1 MSSSC
6 LRRSIRSAILDATAL
21 AVMAALPVASARAAD
36 VTFQPSVELRAE
48 SSSNQGLNPV
58 TTAASDSY
66 GGVADFAAFMRIN
79 TPRGETWI
87 RPKIKL
93 QEYSE
98 RNHEPVE
105 AFLDLRSHYNSLRSE
120 LDLWAGY
127 DRRDTYTAEFP
138 NAVIDD
144 NNPGDPTTPE
154 TGNSQIGLT
163 RDRVEVRPTYTYKVN
178 ERTSVGAEVLYQT
191 VRYSEEAAQDRVNYD
206 FAKADGFVR
215 WAIDSRSNIK
225 AGGYVSRYDAK
236 NEVNQTDA
244 YGGTVAF
251 ERQWSETAGTTV
263 EVIFERNDVINE
275 PEMID
280 ESTSGWGAV
289 ATSYWQGEVSE
300 WQFSAGK
307 TFTPTGRGG
316 KSTAYQARVQYDR
329 DLSARWQFRG
339 AVRVL
344 RDESINQIGENGN
357 RDYGRLESSL
367 RWKMAPT
374 WFVEGGYSYTYQDR
388 VSDPEAADDN
398 KFFIGVGYLG
408 LGPQRR

>member
-1 MSSSC
+1 V
-6 LRRSIRSAILDATAL
+6 AIV
-21 AVMAALPVASARAAD
+21 AVAVLPAGPAQAAD
-36 VTFQPSVELRAE
+36 VTVQPSVELRAE
-48 SSSNQGLNPV
+48 SSSNLGLNPV
-58 TTAASDSY
+58 TTDAFDSY
-66 GGVADFAAFMRIN
+66 GGIADFAAFIRIN

-87 RPKIKL
+87 EPRIKL
-93 QEYSE
+93 QNYTE
-98 RNHEPVE
+98 RDHEPVE
-105 AFLDLRSHYNSLRSE
+105 AFLDLRSHYSSLRSE

-138 NAVIDD
+138 NAVIDE

-206 FAKADGFVR
+206 FAITNGFVR
-215 WAIDSRSNIK
+215 WAINSRSNIR

-251 ERQWSETAGTTV
+251 ERQWSETAGATV

-275 PEMID
+275 PDMID
-280 ESTSGWGAV
+280 ESTSDWGAV
-289 ATSYWQGEVSE
+289 ATSYWQGEVSK

-344 RDESINQIGENGN
+344 RDESINQIGESGD
-357 RDYGRLESSL
+357 RDYARLESYL
-367 RWKMAPT
+367 RWEMAPT
-374 WFVEGGYSYTYQDR
+374 WFVKGGYTYTYQDR
-388 VSDPEAADDN
+388 VSDPGAADDN
-398 KFFIGVGYLG
+398 KFFISVGYLG
-408 LGPQRR
+408 LEPQRR